1 MKNNE
6 LNVDGIVKNWEKLFK
21 ENVIDFAEQKGSSD
35 EEVFAAAYHKL
46 VHSPALETIMQVE
59 SAYAKTVMTMLKNR
73 DEDIQKLT
81 KRYLICL
88 IFLCSINTPQFFFVC
103 AFFVLN

>member
-21 ENVIDFAEQKGSSD
+21 ENVVDFAEQKGSSD

-88 IFLCSINTPQFFFVC
+88 IFLSVPQIFVVC
-103 AFFVLN
+103 AFLVLN